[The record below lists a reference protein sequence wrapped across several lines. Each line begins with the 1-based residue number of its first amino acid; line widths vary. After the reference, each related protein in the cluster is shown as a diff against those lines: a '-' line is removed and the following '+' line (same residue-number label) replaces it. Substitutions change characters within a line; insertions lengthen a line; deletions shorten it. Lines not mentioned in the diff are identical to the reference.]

1 MDTQI
6 ELSPLIRRFGV
17 LVVDDSAVQ
26 RHSAVELLRGMGV
39 EQLYEAADGH
49 DALKLLRMLQPTP
62 AVILLDLEMPGMD
75 GIETAQQLVQEENC
89 PSLLIASSAEPSILN
104 AVAGMAEALG
114 LPLLGTLRKPLTQ
127 QTLSL
132 ALAHFES
139 THVKG
144 VAATPPPQVA
154 VPALAEALQ
163 QRQIIPYYQPKI
175 RMADGEVA
183 GLEAL
188 ARWRQPD
195 GKLVPPVS
203 FIEVAEKNGLIDELT
218 LTILD
223 QVLHDLVRW
232 HALGFNPTVAINVSA
247 PSLSD
252 RGFGNAII
260 ERTAAANIPPSAI
273 VLEITESAL
282 VGDLAAAL
290 GTLGRLRLKGF
301 GLSID
306 DYGTGFSSMQQL
318 SRLPFS
324 ELKLDGSFVRHSPD
338 KWQLRTIL
346 EAAVSMGQRLGL
358 ATVAEGVETQ
368 KELALLYSL
377 GCEYAQGYLIAAP
390 MPAAELPAWAGRERE
405 RLQGI
410 CRLAAASRG
419 G

>member
-1 MDTQI
+1 MEMQT
-6 ELSPLIRRFGV
+6 ELSPLIRQAGV

-26 RHSAVELLRGMGV
+26 RRNAVELLRGMGV

-49 DALKLLRMLQPTP
+49 DALKLLRILQPTP

-75 GIETAQQLVQEENC
+75 GIETAQQLVKEENC
-89 PSLLIASSAEPSILN
+89 PSLLIASSAETSILN

-114 LPLLGTLRKPLTQ
+114 LPLLGTLRKPLTRQ
-127 QTLSL
+127 SLSL
-132 ALAHFES
+132 ALAHFEGA
-139 THVKG
+139 HVKG
-144 VAATPPPQVA
+144 VCSAPPPQVE
-154 VPALAEALQ
+154 VPALSQALQ

-175 RMADGEVA
+175 RLADGAVA

-188 ARWRQPD
+188 ARWRMPD
-195 GKLVPPVS
+195 GKLIPPVS
-203 FIEVAEKNGLIDELT
+203 FIDVAEKNGLIDELT
-218 LTILD
+218 LVILD
-223 QVLHDLVRW
+223 QVLQDLVRW

-260 ERTAAANIPPSAI
+260 ERVAAANIPPASI

-346 EAAVSMGQRLGL
+346 EAALGMGQRLGL
-358 ATVAEGVETQ
+358 STVAEGVETQ
-368 KELALLYSL
+368 KELALIYQL
-377 GCEYAQGYLIAAP
+377 GCQYAQGYLIAPP
-390 MPAAELPAWAGRERE
+390 MP
-405 RLQGI
+405 
-410 CRLAAASRG
+410 G
-419 G
+419 GDDMGGMGF

>member
-1 MDTQI
+1 METQI
-6 ELSPLIRRFGV
+6 ELSALIRQAGV

-26 RHSAVELLRGMGV
+26 RRSAVELLRGMGV
-39 EQLYEAADGH
+39 QQLYEAADGH

-75 GIETAQQLVQEENC
+75 GIETAQQLVREENC
-89 PSLLIASSAEPSILN
+89 PGLLIASSAEPSILN

-114 LPLLGTLRKPLTQ
+114 LPLLGTLRKPLTRQ
-127 QTLSL
+127 SLSL
-132 ALAHFES
+132 ALAHFEGA
-139 THVKG
+139 HVKG
-144 VAATPPPQVA
+144 VSNAPPPQVA
-154 VPALAEALQ
+154 VPALAEALRL
-163 QRQIIPYYQPKI
+163 RQIIPYYQPKI
-175 RMADGEVA
+175 RLTDGSVA

-188 ARWRQPD
+188 ARWRMPD

-218 LTILD
+218 LIILD
-223 QVLHDLVRW
+223 QVLQDLVRW

-260 ERTAAANIPPSAI
+260 ERVAAANIPPPSI

-346 EAAVSMGQRLGL
+346 EAALGMGQRLGL

-368 KELALLYSL
+368 KELALIYQM
-377 GCEYAQGYLIAAP
+377 GCQYAQGYLIAPP
-390 MPAAELPAWAGRERE
+390 MPGSELLGWATDNSA

-410 CRLAAASRG
+410 CQQCR
-419 G
+419 

>member
-1 MDTQI
+1 MEMQT
-6 ELSPLIRRFGV
+6 ELSPLIRQAGV

-26 RHSAVELLRGMGV
+26 RRNAVELFRGMGV

-49 DALKLLRMLQPTP
+49 DALKLLRILQPTP

-75 GIETAQQLVQEENC
+75 GIETAQQLVKEENC
-89 PSLLIASSAEPSILN
+89 PSLLIASSAETSILN
-104 AVAGMAEALG
+104 AVGGMAEALG
-114 LPLLGTLRKPLTQ
+114 LPLLGTLRKPLTRQ
-127 QTLSL
+127 SLTL
-132 ALAHFES
+132 ALAHFEGA
-139 THVKG
+139 HVKG
-144 VAATPPPQVA
+144 VCNAPPPQVE
-154 VPALAEALQ
+154 VPALTQALQ

-175 RMADGEVA
+175 RLTDGAVA

-188 ARWRQPD
+188 ARWRMPD
-195 GKLVPPVS
+195 GKLIPPVS
-203 FIEVAEKNGLIDELT
+203 FIDVAEKNGLIDELT
-218 LTILD
+218 LVILD
-223 QVLHDLVRW
+223 QVLQDLVRW

-260 ERTAAANIPPSAI
+260 ERVAAANIPPASI

-346 EAAVSMGQRLGL
+346 EAALGMGQRLGL
-358 ATVAEGVETQ
+358 STVAEGVETQ
-368 KELALLYSL
+368 KELALIYQL
-377 GCEYAQGYLIAAP
+377 GCQYAQGYLIDPP
-390 MPAAELPAWAGRERE
+390 MPGGDLPAWVADNSD
-405 RLQGI
+405 RLHSI
-410 CRLAAASRG
+410 CIQCR
-419 G
+419 

>member
-1 MDTQI
+1 METQI
-6 ELSPLIRRFGV
+6 ELSALIRQAGV

-26 RHSAVELLRGMGV
+26 RRSAVELLRGMGV
-39 EQLYEAADGH
+39 QQLYEAADGH

-75 GIETAQQLVQEENC
+75 GIETAQQLVREENC
-89 PSLLIASSAEPSILN
+89 PGLLIASSAEPSILN

-114 LPLLGTLRKPLTQ
+114 LPLLGTLRKPLTRQ
-127 QTLSL
+127 SLSL
-132 ALAHFES
+132 ALAHFEGA
-139 THVKG
+139 HVKG
-144 VAATPPPQVA
+144 VSNAPPPQVA
-154 VPALAEALQ
+154 VPALAEALRL
-163 QRQIIPYYQPKI
+163 RQIIPYYQPKI
-175 RMADGEVA
+175 RLTDGSVA

-188 ARWRQPD
+188 ARWRMPD
-195 GKLVPPVS
+195 GQLVPPVS

-218 LTILD
+218 LIILD
-223 QVLHDLVRW
+223 QVLQDLVRW

-260 ERTAAANIPPSAI
+260 ERVAAANIPPPSI

-346 EAAVSMGQRLGL
+346 EAALGMGQRLGL

-368 KELALLYSL
+368 KELALIYQM
-377 GCEYAQGYLIAAP
+377 GCQYAQGYLIAPP
-390 MPAAELPAWAGRERE
+390 MPGSELLGWATDNSA

-410 CRLAAASRG
+410 CQQCR
-419 G
+419 

>member
-1 MDTQI
+1 METQI
-6 ELSPLIRRFGV
+6 ELSPVIRQAGV

-26 RHSAVELLRGMGV
+26 RRSAVELLRGMGV
-39 EQLYEAADGH
+39 QQLYEAADGH

-75 GIETAQQLVQEENC
+75 GIETAQQLVKEENC

-127 QTLSL
+127 QSLSL
-132 ALAHFES
+132 ALAHFEGA
-139 THVKG
+139 HVKG
-144 VAATPPPQVA
+144 VSNAPPPQVA
-154 VPALAEALQ
+154 VPELAEALRL
-163 QRQIIPYYQPKI
+163 RQIIPYYQPKI
-175 RMADGEVA
+175 RLTDGSVA

-188 ARWRQPD
+188 ARWRMPD

-218 LTILD
+218 LIILD
-223 QVLHDLVRW
+223 QVLQDLVRW

-260 ERTAAANIPPSAI
+260 ERVAAANIPPPSI

-346 EAAVSMGQRLGL
+346 EAALGMGQRLGL

-368 KELALLYSL
+368 KELALIYQM
-377 GCEYAQGYLIAAP
+377 GCQYAQGYLIAPP
-390 MPAAELPAWAGRERE
+390 MPGSELLGWATDNSA

-410 CRLAAASRG
+410 CQQCR
-419 G
+419 